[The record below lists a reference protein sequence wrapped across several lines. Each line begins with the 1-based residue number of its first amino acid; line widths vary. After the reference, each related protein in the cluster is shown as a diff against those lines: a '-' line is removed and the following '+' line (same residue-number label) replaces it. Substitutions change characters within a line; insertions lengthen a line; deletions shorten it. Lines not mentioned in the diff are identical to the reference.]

1 MTDTLELAAFHLMA
15 GEVDEALD
23 VLSAR
28 LDVTPDDDEAR
39 RLRAQT
45 YTAQNTA
52 DSLRAALKDTDLL
65 REWTPED
72 YLRLAVLNERLDDLP
87 RAAGTMESAVRAYP
101 DEIRLRQ
108 RWMEA
113 AFKAGDLQMA
123 HRAVQ
128 GVPDDWRMLEQAAD
142 LTAGY
147 ATAVSADELLPQA
160 AALYDAALH
169 LMPDGD
175 WSMPFRARIL
185 LARAGLYLRLNLPDE
200 VSRDAEAAAAL
211 IPSEPA
217 CGFYSGWA
225 LVKRGSTA
233 EGLRRVRA
241 ALKPASETVRGVLME
256 IISGDPDFQALSGK
270 I

>member
-1 MTDTLELAAFHLMA
+1 MTDPIELATFHLMA
-15 GEVDEALD
+15 GEVDDALD
-23 VLSAR
+23 VLTGR
-28 LDVTPDDDEAR
+28 LDAAPDDDDAR

-45 YTAQNTA
+45 YTAQNTP

-65 REWTPED
+65 AEWTPDD

-87 RAAGTMESAVRAYP
+87 RAAGTLESAVRAYP
-101 DEIRLRQ
+101 DEMRLRQ

-147 ATAVSADELLPQA
+147 AAAASASELLPQSV
-160 AALYDAALH
+160 ALYDAALA
-169 LMPDGD
+169 LMPSGG
-175 WSMPFRARIL
+175 WSDPFRARIL
-185 LARAGLYLRLNLPDE
+185 LARAGVYLRLNLPDE
-200 VSRDAEAAAAL
+200 VGSDAEAAAAL

-217 CGFYSGWA
+217 CGFYAGWS
-225 LVKRGSTA
+225 LVKRGSTR
-233 EGLRRVRA
+233 EGLRRVKT
-241 ALKPASETVRGVLME
+241 ALKGASDTVREALLE
-256 IISGDPDFQALSGK
+256 IISGDEDFRDLAGAL
-270 I
+270 